1 MAKAKGSLE
10 KIAIGNKTDTLQW
23 KDGKGENVTQVT
35 CVTFKTETYTDR
47 CKPSGLHRSVLFYF
61 ALST

>member
-35 CVTFKTETYTDR
+35 CVTFKTETYT
-47 CKPSGLHRSVLFYF
+47 LLFCVVYLIQF
-61 ALST
+61 EM

>member
-23 KDGKGENVTQVT
+23 KDGKGENVT
-35 CVTFKTETYTDR
+35 
-47 CKPSGLHRSVLFYF
+47 
-61 ALST
+61 